1 MGTNE
6 QRTLGGL
13 QIGRSGHVKAVNTAD
28 RRMRRHIT
36 DMGITPGTE
45 VRLIKAAPMGDPL
58 EIGLRGYTM
67 SLRRADAETIQL
79 MSDAEHEEWHERTLR
94 ARADF
99 EKRAAER
106 LAQTQPQESD
116 RAGHIRAAELTA
128 FILEKGGCCE
138 NDESDYC
145 PREVFGDDGGPVRLA
160 LVGNPNCGKTTLF
173 NAMTGAKEYV
183 GNWPGVTVE
192 KKEGKVKSFSGRRG
206 EGTLCTL
213 GHEMTVVDLP
223 GIYSLSPYSMEE
235 IVARDYI
242 INEKP
247 EAIINIVDGTN
258 LERNLYLTIQLLEL
272 ERPIIIALNMMDEV
286 EKRGDTID
294 CERLSLELGIPV
306 VPISARTGEGIEE
319 LVDGLQRLIHAAHAQ
334 FHEGFHIEPDDVY
347 DDFTHMQHHL
357 IGQLVDEY
365 ADRAGLPRHW
375 TQIKLLEGD
384 ERVRAALGLPDEVA
398 SQADGIVRS
407 FASANPFGD
416 NESMVADSRYAY
428 IEKVTAAAMHKGKR
442 DVIAESNA
450 RIDRLLT
457 NKWLALPLFLLIM
470 GLIFTLTFSSV
481 GAALSDAVGTAI
493 DDGFAPFVRSAL
505 ESAGAQVWFVSL
517 VCDGIIK
524 GVGGVLTFLPQIAL
538 LFLCLSL
545 LEDSGYMSRIAFIM
559 DKPMR
564 RLGLSGK
571 SFIPLLMG
579 FGCTVPA
586 AMGARTMDNQR
597 DRRMTILLLPFMSCS
612 AKLPVYGLIAS
623 AFFEKYRALVIFSL
637 YLLGILMG
645 ILSGLLFRG
654 RLFEKG
660 EAPFVIELPPYRWPT
675 AKNTF
680 THVWERVSH
689 FLEKA
694 GTIIFAMSVV
704 IWFLQSFDFRFAFVS
719 APGES
724 ILGKVGTLI
733 APIFM
738 PLGFGSWQA
747 SVALLTGL
755 VAKEAV
761 VSSLS
766 MFAGFAA
773 SAGGEV
779 VRGALSGIFT
789 PAAAYSFLVF
799 VLVYTPCMAAV
810 AMMRRELE
818 SIKWTVFAIFY
829 QMTSAWLAAFA
840 VYHSIGLFTGETS
853 MTFIYYLIAAAIVIY
868 SGFMLARH
876 FRRRG
881 CCDEGRHACEGCRY
895 AAGCSQKGRQKG
907 TDK

>member
-1 MGTNE
+1 MGNE
-6 QRTLGGL
+6 SPRTLGGL
-13 QIGRSGHVKAVNTAD
+13 QIGQSGHVKTVAAAD
-28 RRMRRHIT
+28 KRMRRHII

-45 VRLIKAAPMGDPL
+45 VKLVKAAPMGDPL
-58 EIGLRGYTM
+58 EIELRGYSM
-67 SLRRADAETIQL
+67 SLRRADADSIVL
-79 MSDAEHEEWHERTLR
+79 MSEQEHKQWHERTLK
-94 ARADF
+94 AKEEF

-106 LAQTQPQESD
+106 LTQMQPHESD
-116 RAGHIRAAELTA
+116 AEEHKRAAQLTA
-128 FILEKGGCCE
+128 FIIEKGGCCE
-138 NDESDYC
+138 NPDSDFC
-145 PREVFGDDGGPVRLA
+145 PREVFGSDGGPVHLA
-160 LVGNPNCGKTTLF
+160 LAGNPNCGKTTLF

-192 KKEGKVKSFSGRRG
+192 KKEGKVRTFPDKSGKG
-206 EGTLCTL
+206 LCTL

-258 LERNLYLTIQLLEL
+258 LERNLYLTVQLLEL
-272 ERPIIIALNMMDEV
+272 ERPMIIALNMMDEV
-286 EKRGDTID
+286 EKRGDSID

-306 VPISARTGEGIEE
+306 IPISARTGEGIDQ
-319 LVDGLQRLIHAAHAQ
+319 LVDGLQKLIEAAHAQ
-334 FHEGFHIEPDDVY
+334 FHEGFNIEPDDVY

-357 IGQLVDEY
+357 IGRIVDPY
-365 ADRAGLPRHW
+365 AEKAGLPKHW

-384 ERVRAALGLPDEVA
+384 ERVRASLKLPEDVSAKVDE
-398 SQADGIVRS
+398 IVKN
-407 FASANPFGD
+407 FAQANPFGD
-416 NESMVADSRYAY
+416 NESLVADSRYAY
-428 IEKVTAAAMHKGKR
+428 IEKVAAAAMKKGSK

-450 RIDRLLT
+450 KIDKVLT
-457 NKWLALPLFLLIM
+457 NKWLAVPLFLLIM
-470 GLIFTLTFSSV
+470 ALIFTLTFSTV
-481 GAALSDAVGTAI
+481 GAALSDAVGSAI
-493 DDGFAPFVRSAL
+493 NEGFSPFVRQAL
-505 ESAGAQVWFVSL
+505 TSAGAQTWFVSL

-538 LFLCLSL
+538 LFLCLSFM
-545 LEDSGYMSRIAFIM
+545 EDSGYMSRIAFIM

-564 RLGLSGK
+564 RFGLTGK

-586 AMGARTMDNQR
+586 TMSARTMDNQR

-623 AFFEKYRALVIFSL
+623 AFFEKDRALIIFSL
-637 YLLGILMG
+637 YLLGVLLG
-645 ILSGLLFRG
+645 ILSGFFFKD

-660 EAPFVIELPPYRWPT
+660 DAPFVIELPTYRWPT
-675 AKNTF
+675 LKNTF

-704 IWFLQSFDFRFAFVS
+704 LWFLESFNFSFALV
-719 APGES
+719 ADPGES
-724 ILGKVGTLI
+724 ILGIIGSFI
-733 APIFM
+733 APFFK

-747 SVALLTGL
+747 SVALLSGV

-766 MFAGFAA
+766 MFAGFSA
-773 SAGGEV
+773 SAGSAV
-779 VRGALSGIFT
+779 VRSALSSIFT
-789 PAAAYSFLVF
+789 PASAYSFLVF
-799 VLVYTPCMAAV
+799 VLIYTPCMAAV
-810 AMMRRELE
+810 ATMRRELE
-818 SIKWTVFAIFY
+818 SAKWT
-829 QMTSAWLAAFA
+829 AFA
-840 VYHSIGLFTGETS
+840 VIYQILFAWAAAFVIYHIIGLFTGDVQTS
-853 MTFIYYLIAAAIVIY
+853 FVFYIIAALILAY
-868 SGFMLARH
+868 SIAMIRRH

-881 CCDEGRHACEGCRY
+881 CCEACGHQCDGCRY
-895 AAGCSQKGRQKG
+895 APHCSQKDAEK
-907 TDK
+907 

>member
-1 MGTNE
+1 MSKDAN
-6 QRTLGGL
+6 RTLGGL
-13 QIGRSGHVKAVNTAD
+13 TVGQSGHVKTVATAD
-28 RRMRRHIT
+28 KRMRRHIT

-45 VRLIKAAPMGDPL
+45 VKLVKAAPMGDPL
-58 EIGLRGYTM
+58 EIELRGYSM
-67 SLRRADAETIQL
+67 SLRKADADTIIL
-79 MSDAEHEEWHERTLR
+79 MSEQEHRQWHENTML
-94 ARADF
+94 ARAAF
-99 EKRAAER
+99 EKHAAER
-106 LAQTQPQESD
+106 LAQTQPHADDAQEH
-116 RAGHIRAAELTA
+116 RRAAQLTA
-128 FILEKGGCCE
+128 FILDKGGCCE
-138 NDESDYC
+138 NPDSDYC
-145 PREVFGDDGGPVRLA
+145 PREVFGDDGGPVHLA

-192 KKEGKVKSFSGRRG
+192 KKEGKIRNASGKNG
-206 EGTLCTL
+206 GGVCTL

-272 ERPIIIALNMMDEV
+272 ERPMIVALNMMDEV
-286 EKRGDTID
+286 EKRGGSID

-306 VPISARTGEGIEE
+306 IPISARTGEGISD
-319 LVDGLQRLIHAAHAQ
+319 LVDGLQRLIQAAHVQ
-334 FHEGFHIEPDDVY
+334 FHEGFNIEPDDVY

-357 IGQLVDEY
+357 IGQLVDAY
-365 ADRAGLPRHW
+365 ADEAGLPKHW
-375 TQIKLLEGD
+375 AQIKLLEGD
-384 ERVRAALGLPDEVA
+384 ERVYQALKLPGDVAAEV
-398 SQADGIVRS
+398 QKIVRN
-407 FASANPFGD
+407 FARANPFGD

-428 IEKVTAAAMHKGKR
+428 IEKVAGASMKKGVK
-442 DVIAESNA
+442 DAVIQNNA
-450 RIDRLLT
+450 RIDKILT
-457 NKWLALPLFLLIM
+457 NKWLALPMFLLIM
-470 GLIFTLTFSSV
+470 GLIFALTFSGV
-481 GAALSDAVGTAI
+481 GAILSDAVGAAI
-493 DDGFAPFVRSAL
+493 DDGFAPFVRQTL
-505 ESAGAQVWFVSL
+505 VSAGAQAWFVSL
-517 VCDGIIK
+517 LCDGIIK

-538 LFLCLSL
+538 LFFFLSL

-564 RLGLSGK
+564 RFGLSGK

-623 AFFEKYRALVIFSL
+623 AFFEKNRALVIFSL
-637 YLLGILMG
+637 YLLGILLG
-645 ILSGLLFRG
+645 ILSGLLFKG
-654 RLFEKG
+654 KLFKKG
-660 EAPFVIELPPYRWPT
+660 DAPFVIELPPYRWPT
-675 AKNTF
+675 ARNTL

-704 IWFLQSFDFRFAFVS
+704 LWFLQSFSFSFAFVANPAQS
-719 APGES
+719 IIGE
-724 ILGKVGTLI
+724 VGTLI
-733 APIFM
+733 APIFK

-747 SVALLTGL
+747 SVALLTGV

-766 MFAGFAA
+766 MFAGFSA

-779 VRGALSGIFT
+779 VHGALSAIFT

-799 VLVYTPCMAAV
+799 VLIYTPCMAAV

-818 SIKWTVFAIFY
+818 STRWTVFAVIY
-829 QMTSAWLAAFA
+829 QLASAWIAAFV
-840 VYHSIGLFTGETS
+840 VYHIIGLFTGDVR
-853 MTFIYYLIAAAIVIY
+853 MGYVFYIIAAVILAYSLFMIV
-868 SGFMLARH
+868 RH

-881 CCDEGRHACEGCRY
+881 CCEASGHTCKGCRY
-895 AAGCSQKGRQKG
+895 APHCSQKG
-907 TDK
+907 TDQ